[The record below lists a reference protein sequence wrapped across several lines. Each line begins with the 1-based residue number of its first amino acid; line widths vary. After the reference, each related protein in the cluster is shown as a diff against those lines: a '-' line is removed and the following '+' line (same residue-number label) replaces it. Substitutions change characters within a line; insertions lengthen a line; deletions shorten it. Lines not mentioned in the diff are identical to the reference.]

1 MSRVTSVIPEV
12 LYMCQL
18 ELKNVWFAMLMNIN
32 VTDVTLMFFTIAKY
46 TSDKMLVTLHRFLLS
61 F

>member
-1 MSRVTSVIPEV
+1 
-12 LYMCQL
+12 MCQL

>member
-1 MSRVTSVIPEV
+1 
-12 LYMCQL
+12 MCQL

-32 VTDVTLMFFTIAKY
+32 VTDVTLMFFTIVKY